1 MIKFIR
7 QCVGAKGVNCCEVF
21 AVGERS
27 LRMDIISIYV
37 PSFFIFVGMSIVSPI
52 LPLYA
57 KSFNVSYTLVS
68 LAISA
73 YAFGRFLADIPSGL
87 LSDKLGRRPLMIWGT
102 LILAATAFLNARA
115 TSFIE
120 FLIYRLIQGVGSAM
134 WMTSRTTLLA
144 DVLKPSERGRIMGYF
159 QSFQLLG
166 GSAGPVIGGYVA
178 TQWGLQSTFY
188 FYALLGLVSLVI
200 TYLWIKEPEGL
211 AAKKQETRF
220 DWPTARR
227 LLSNRSYSLA
237 CLATFTIFFMR
248 TGIRGTMIP
257 LYADGELGLSE
268 TEIGAVISYSTI
280 INLILAVPMGHAIDY
295 FGRKPAIVKSLFITM
310 FAALAFPNTTDYFTL
325 SLASV
330 LLGIGTSGAGQ
341 APLALAT
348 DATIDEP
355 RGISMGMYRLFGDI
369 GYVVGP
375 IILGV
380 IADGMGLRAPFYF
393 TAVLLLVST
402 VLTQVFAVETYSKRA
417 DDMVKRHRGLEA

>member
-1 MIKFIR
+1 
-7 QCVGAKGVNCCEVF
+7 
-21 AVGERS
+21 
-27 LRMDIISIYV
+27 MDVISIYV

-57 KSFNVSYTLVS
+57 QSFDVSYTLVS

-87 LSDKLGRRPLMIWGT
+87 LSDRVGRRPLMIWGT

-120 FLIYRLIQGVGSAM
+120 FLVYRLIQGVGSAM
-134 WMTSRTTLLA
+134 WMTSRSTLLA
-144 DVLKPSERGRIMGYF
+144 DVLRPDERGRVMGYF

-166 GSAGPVIGGYVA
+166 SSAGPVIGGYVA
-178 TQWGLQSTFY
+178 ATWGLQSTFY
-188 FYALLGLVSLVI
+188 FYALLGLVSLAI

-211 AAKKQETRF
+211 ATSRHVTSF
-220 DWPTARR
+220 DIPTVRR

-257 LYADGELGLSE
+257 LYADGELGLTE
-268 TEIGAVISYSTI
+268 TDIGAVISYSTI
-280 INLILAVPMGHAIDY
+280 MNLILAVPMGHAIDY
-295 FGRKPAIVKSLFITM
+295 YGRKPAITKSLAVTM
-310 FAALAFPNTTDYFTL
+310 LAALAFPNTTDYFTL
-325 SLASV
+325 SLASL
-330 LLGIGTSGAGQ
+330 LLGVGTSGAGQ

-348 DATIDEP
+348 DATVDEP
-355 RGISMGMYRLFGDI
+355 RGISMGLYRLFGDI
-369 GYVVGP
+369 GFVVGP

-393 TAVLLLVST
+393 TAALLLVST
-402 VLTQVFAVETYSKRA
+402 VLIQVYAVETYSKRA
-417 DDMVKRHRGLEA
+417 NDMVKRHRALQV

>member
-1 MIKFIR
+1 M
-7 QCVGAKGVNCCEVF
+7 A
-21 AVGERS
+21 AGERS
-27 LRMDIISIYV
+27 LRMDVISIYA

-73 YAFGRFLADIPSGL
+73 YAFGRFLADVPSGL
-87 LSDKLGRRPLMIWGT
+87 LSDRWGRRPLMIWGT

-115 TSFIE
+115 TSFAE
-120 FLIYRLIQGVGSAM
+120 FLVYRLIQGVGSAM
-134 WMTSRTTLLA
+134 WMTSRSTLLA
-144 DVLKPSERGRIMGYF
+144 DVLRPDERGRVMGYF

-166 GSAGPVIGGYVA
+166 SSAGPVKGGYVA
-178 TQWGLQSTFY
+178 ATWGLQSTFY
-188 FYALLGLVSLVI
+188 FYALLGLISLVI
-200 TYLWIKEPEGL
+200 TYLWIKEPEEL
-211 AAKKQETRF
+211 AEKKHMTHF
-220 DWPTARR
+220 DLPTARR
-227 LLSNRSYSLA
+227 LLSNRSFSLA

-268 TEIGAVISYSTI
+268 TEIGSIISYSTI
-280 INLILAVPMGHAIDY
+280 MNLILAVPMGHAIDY
-295 FGRKPAIVKSLFITM
+295 YGRKPAIVKSLAVTM
-310 FAALAFPNTTDYFTL
+310 LASLAFPNTTDYFTL

-355 RGISMGMYRLFGDI
+355 RGISMGIYRLFGDV
-369 GYVVGP
+369 GFVVGP
-375 IILGV
+375 IILGFITDV
-380 IADGMGLRAPFYF
+380 MGLRAPFYF
-393 TAVLLLVST
+393 TAALLLVST
-402 VLTQVFAVETYSKRA
+402 VLIQVFAVETYSKRA
-417 DDMVKRHRGLEA
+417 NDLVKRHRGLEA

>member
-1 MIKFIR
+1 
-7 QCVGAKGVNCCEVF
+7 VA
-21 AVGERS
+21 AGERS
-27 LRMDIISIYV
+27 LRMDVISIYV

-57 KSFNVSYTLVS
+57 KSFDVSYTLVS

-73 YAFGRFLADIPSGL
+73 YAFGRFLADVPSGL
-87 LSDKLGRRPLMIWGT
+87 LSDRWGRRPLMIWGT
-102 LILAATAFLNARA
+102 LILAFTAFLNARA
-115 TSFIE
+115 TSFVE

-134 WMTSRTTLLA
+134 WMTSRSTLLA
-144 DVLKPSERGRIMGYF
+144 DVLRPDERGRVMGYF

-166 GSAGPVIGGYVA
+166 SSAGPVIGGYVA
-178 TQWGLQSTFY
+178 ATWGLQSTFY

-200 TYLWIKEPEGL
+200 TYIWIKEPEGL
-211 AAKKQETRF
+211 AEKKHMTHF
-220 DWPTARR
+220 DWPTAKR
-227 LLSNRSYSLA
+227 LLSNRSFSLA

-295 FGRKPAIVKSLFITM
+295 YGRKPAIVKSLFVTM

-330 LLGIGTSGAGQ
+330 LLGVGTSGAGQ

-355 RGISMGMYRLFGDI
+355 RGISMGIYRLFGDV
-369 GYVVGP
+369 GFVVGP
-375 IILGV
+375 IILGL

-393 TAVLLLVST
+393 TAMLLLVST
-402 VLTQVFAVETYSKRA
+402 ILIQIFAVETYSKRA
-417 DDMVKRHRGLEA
+417 NDMVKRHRGLEA

>member
-1 MIKFIR
+1 M
-7 QCVGAKGVNCCEVF
+7 AT
-21 AVGERS
+21 GERS
-27 LRMDIISIYV
+27 LRMDVISIYV

-87 LSDKLGRRPLMIWGT
+87 LSDRWGRRPLMIWGT
-102 LILAATAFLNARA
+102 LILAVTAFLNAWA

-134 WMTSRTTLLA
+134 WMTSRSTLLA
-144 DVLKPSERGRIMGYF
+144 DVLKPDERGRVMGYF

-166 GSAGPVIGGYVA
+166 SSAGPVIGGYVA
-178 TQWGLQSTFY
+178 VMWGLQSTFY

-200 TYLWIKEPEGL
+200 TYIWIKEPEEI
-211 AAKKQETRF
+211 AAKKHLTHF
-220 DWPTARR
+220 DMPTVKR
-227 LLSNRSYSLA
+227 LLSNRSFSLA

-295 FGRKPAIVKSLFITM
+295 YGRKPAIVKSLFVTM
-310 FAALAFPNTTDYFTL
+310 FAALAFPNTIDYLTL

-330 LLGIGTSGAGQ
+330 LLGVGTSGAGQ

-348 DATIDEP
+348 DATLDEP
-355 RGISMGMYRLFGDI
+355 RGISMGVYRLFGDI
-369 GYVVGP
+369 GFVVGP

-402 VLTQVFAVETYSKRA
+402 VLIQFFAVETYSKRA
-417 DDMVKRHRGLEA
+417 NDMVKRHRGLEA

>member
-1 MIKFIR
+1 M
-7 QCVGAKGVNCCEVF
+7 A
-21 AVGERS
+21 AGERS
-27 LRMDIISIYV
+27 LRMDVISIYV

-57 KSFNVSYTLVS
+57 KSFDVSYTLVS

-87 LSDKLGRRPLMIWGT
+87 LSDKWGRRPLMIWGT
-102 LILAATAFLNARA
+102 LILAVTAFLNARA

-134 WMTSRTTLLA
+134 WMTSRSTLLA
-144 DVLKPSERGRIMGYF
+144 DVLKPDERGRVMGYF

-166 GSAGPVIGGYVA
+166 SSAGPVIGGYVA
-178 TQWGLQSTFY
+178 TMWGLQSTFY
-188 FYALLGLVSLVI
+188 FYSLLGLVSLVI
-200 TYLWIKEPEGL
+200 TYLWIKEPEEI
-211 AAKKQETRF
+211 AAKKHLTHF
-220 DWPTARR
+220 DLPTVKR
-227 LLSNRSYSLA
+227 LLSNRSFSLA

-295 FGRKPAIVKSLFITM
+295 YGRKPAIAKSLFVTM
-310 FAALAFPNTTDYFTL
+310 LAAVAFPNTTDYFTL

-330 LLGIGTSGAGQ
+330 LLGVGTSGAGQ

-348 DATIDEP
+348 DATVDEP
-355 RGISMGMYRLFGDI
+355 RGISMGVYRLFGDI

-393 TAVLLLVST
+393 TAALLLVST
-402 VLTQVFAVETYSKRA
+402 VLIQVFAVETYSKRA
-417 DDMVKRHRGLEA
+417 NDMVKRHRGLEA

>member
-1 MIKFIR
+1 M
-7 QCVGAKGVNCCEVF
+7 A
-21 AVGERS
+21 AAERS
-27 LRMDIISIYV
+27 LRMDVISIYV

-57 KSFNVSYTLVS
+57 KSFDVSYTLVS

-73 YAFGRFLADIPSGL
+73 YAFGRFLADVPSGL
-87 LSDKLGRRPLMIWGT
+87 LSDKVGRRPLMIWGT

-115 TSFIE
+115 TSFVE

-134 WMTSRTTLLA
+134 WMTSRSTLLA
-144 DVLKPSERGRIMGYF
+144 DVLRPDERGRVMGYF

-166 GSAGPVIGGYVA
+166 SSAGPVIGGYVA
-178 TQWGLQSTFY
+178 VTWGLQSTFY

-200 TYLWIKEPEGL
+200 TYIWIKEPEGL
-211 AAKKQETRF
+211 AEKKHITHF
-220 DWPTARR
+220 DWPTAKR
-227 LLSNRSYSLA
+227 LLSNRSFSLA

-295 FGRKPAIVKSLFITM
+295 YGRKPAIAKSLAVTM
-310 FAALAFPNTTDYFTL
+310 LASLAFPNTTDYFTL

-355 RGISMGMYRLFGDI
+355 RGISMGIYRLFGDI
-369 GYVVGP
+369 GFVVGP

-393 TAVLLLVST
+393 TAALLLVST
-402 VLTQVFAVETYSKRA
+402 VLIQVFAVETYSKRA
-417 DDMVKRHRGLEA
+417 NDMVKRHRGLEV